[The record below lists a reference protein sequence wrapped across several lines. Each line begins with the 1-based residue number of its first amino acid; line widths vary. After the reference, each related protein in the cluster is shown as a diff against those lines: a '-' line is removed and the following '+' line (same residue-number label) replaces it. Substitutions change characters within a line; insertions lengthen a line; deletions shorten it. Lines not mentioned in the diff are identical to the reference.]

1 MERERPQIEKRVAR
15 HAQQNKQRVVEN
27 LKEENYYSRREF
39 EKYGTLFLPTA
50 FWNGNSNND

>member
-1 MERERPQIEKRVAR
+1 MERGRPQIEKRVAR

-50 FWNGNSNND
+50 F